1 MAEVVLYH
9 NPGCSKSRGA
19 LEILEG
25 REEDLLIVEYL
36 KNPLSRE
43 ELAVLVGQVGGEPS
57 ALVRKD
63 KKFKELGLDE
73 ARYSEGADREAVITL
88 LIEHPVLMTRPIFIA
103 ADRAII
109 GRPSERVLELL

>member
-1 MAEVVLYH
+1 MSDHRLYH
-9 NPGCSKSRGA
+9 NPNCSKSRGA
-19 LEILEG
+19 LELLQARDLDFETIEYLETPLDAATLG
-25 REEDLLIVEYL
+25 QLLDLLACD
-36 KNPLSRE
+36 P
-43 ELAVLVGQVGGEPS
+43 GE
-57 ALVRKD
+57 LVRKD